1 MFGPPANQFLIAI
14 ALATLAM
21 MALAAITE
29 IG

>member
-14 ALATLAM
+14 ALATLTM

-29 IG
+29 AS

>member
-21 MALAAITE
+21 MLLAAIAE
-29 IG
+29 NS